1 MSVAALSTSALS
13 TSAPSTSAPSTS
25 VVPTS
30 LLATSVAG
38 TVVYTVAWIYFV
50 VLITRL
56 VFEYV
61 FMFAR
66 EYTPTGAVLV
76 IVEAVYTVTDPP
88 LKLLRRFIPPLRLG
102 GVAIDLSFLVLIILV
117 NLVIRYSSLF

>member
-1 MSVAALSTSALS
+1 MSAASGTS
-13 TSAPSTSAPSTS
+13 
-25 VVPTS
+25 S
-30 LLATSVAG
+30 LLAVSVVG
-38 TVVYTVAWIYFV
+38 NIVYTVAWIFFV
-50 VLITRL
+50 LLITRL

-66 EYTPTGAVLV
+66 DYTPTGLVLV

-102 GVAIDLSFLVLIILV
+102 GVSIDLSFLVLIILV
-117 NLVIRYSSLF
+117 NLVIRYSSAI

>member
-1 MSVAALSTSALS
+1 MSSALQGTAVGS
-13 TSAPSTSAPSTS
+13 TI
-25 VVPTS
+25 
-30 LLATSVAG
+30 
-38 TVVYTVAWIYFV
+38 YTVAWIFLV
-50 VLITRL
+50 FLITRL

-66 EYTPTGAVLV
+66 EYTPTGVVLV

-102 GVAIDLSFLVLIILV
+102 SVAIDLSFLALFILTNV
-117 NLVIRYSSLF
+117 VIHYSPAL

>member
-1 MSVAALSTSALS
+1 MSLASGTS
-13 TSAPSTSAPSTS
+13 
-25 VVPTS
+25 S
-30 LLATSVAG
+30 LLAVSVVG
-38 TVVYTVAWIYFV
+38 NIVYTVAWIFFV
-50 VLITRL
+50 LLITRL

-66 EYTPTGAVLV
+66 EYTPTGVVLV
-76 IVEAVYTVTDPP
+76 VVEAVYTVTDPP

-117 NLVIRYSSLF
+117 NLVIRYSSQF

>member
-1 MSVAALSTSALS
+1 MSLTSQAS
-13 TSAPSTSAPSTS
+13 P
-25 VVPTS
+25 

-38 TVVYTVAWIYFV
+38 NVVYTVAWLFFV
-50 VLITRL
+50 LLIARL

-66 EYTPTGAVLV
+66 EYTPTGPVLV

-117 NLVIRYSSLF
+117 NLVIRYSLTF

>member
-1 MSVAALSTSALS
+1 VSAASGTS
-13 TSAPSTSAPSTS
+13 
-25 VVPTS
+25 S
-30 LLATSVAG
+30 LLAVSVVG
-38 TVVYTVAWIYFV
+38 NIVYTVAWIFFV
-50 VLITRL
+50 LLITRL

-66 EYTPTGAVLV
+66 DYTPTGLVLV

-102 GVAIDLSFLVLIILV
+102 GVSIDLSFLVLIILV
-117 NLVIRYSSLF
+117 NLVIRYSSAI

>member
-1 MSVAALSTSALS
+1 MSLASGTS
-13 TSAPSTSAPSTS
+13 
-25 VVPTS
+25 S
-30 LLATSVAG
+30 LLAVSVVG
-38 TVVYTVAWIYFV
+38 NVIYTVAWIFFV
-50 VLITRL
+50 LLITRL

-66 EYTPTGAVLV
+66 DYTPTGFVLV

-102 GVAIDLSFLVLIILV
+102 GVSIDLSFLVLIILV
-117 NLVIRYSSLF
+117 NLVIRYSSAI

>member
-1 MSVAALSTSALS
+1 MSVAALSS
-13 TSAPSTSAPSTS
+13 S
-25 VVPTS
+25 V
-30 LLATSVAG
+30 LAT
-38 TVVYTVAWIYFV
+38 TVVGNVVFTVAWLFFV
-50 VLITRL
+50 LLIARL

-66 EYTPTGAVLV
+66 DYTPTGAVLV

-102 GVAIDLSFLVLIILV
+102 GVSIDLSFLVLIILV
-117 NLVIRYSSLF
+117 NLVIRYSSSF

>member
-1 MSVAALSTSALS
+1 MLAV
-13 TSAPSTSAPSTS
+13 S
-25 VVPTS
+25 VV
-30 LLATSVAG
+30 G
-38 TVVYTVAWIYFV
+38 NIVYTVAWIFFV
-50 VLITRL
+50 LLITRL

-66 EYTPTGAVLV
+66 EYTPTGVVLV
-76 IVEAVYTVTDPP
+76 VVEAVYTVTDPP

-117 NLVIRYSSLF
+117 NLVIRYSSQF

>member
-1 MSVAALSTSALS
+1 VSTALEGTALG
-13 TSAPSTSAPSTS
+13 
-25 VVPTS
+25 
-30 LLATSVAG
+30 G
-38 TVVYTVAWIYFV
+38 TVYTVAWLFFI

-66 EYTPTGAVLV
+66 DYTPTGAVLV
-76 IVEAVYTVTDPP
+76 IVEGVYTITDPP

-102 GVAIDLSFLVLIILV
+102 TVSIDLSFIVLF
-117 NLVIRYSSLF
+117 VIVQVVIHYAPALP

>member
-1 MSVAALSTSALS
+1 MSAASGAS
-13 TSAPSTSAPSTS
+13 
-25 VVPTS
+25 S
-30 LLATSVAG
+30 LLAVSVVG
-38 TVVYTVAWIYFV
+38 NIVYTVAWIFFV
-50 VLITRL
+50 LLITRL

-66 EYTPTGAVLV
+66 DYTPAGLVLV

-102 GVAIDLSFLVLIILV
+102 GVSIDLSFLVLIILV
-117 NLVIRYSSLF
+117 NLVIRYSSAI

>member
-1 MSVAALSTSALS
+1 VSVAALS
-13 TSAPSTSAPSTS
+13 TSAPSTSTLSTS

-66 EYTPTGAVLV
+66 DYTPTGPVLV

-102 GVAIDLSFLVLIILV
+102 GVAIDLSFLVLIIVV
-117 NLVIRYSSLF
+117 NLVIRYSSAF

>member
-1 MSVAALSTSALS
+1 MSVAALSS
-13 TSAPSTSAPSTS
+13 S
-25 VVPTS
+25 V
-30 LLATSVAG
+30 LAT
-38 TVVYTVAWIYFV
+38 TVVGNVVFTVAWLFFIL
-50 VLITRL
+50 LIARL

-66 EYTPTGAVLV
+66 DYTPTGAVLV

-102 GVAIDLSFLVLIILV
+102 GVSIDLSFLVLIILV
-117 NLVIRYSSLF
+117 NLVIRYSSTF